1 LRRWGRLPLFQADLI
16 AGCAQAAIIVMI
28 TPLVIFF
35 AQYRDDKLSASGLDP
50 VFSLLQLTHVLFAAG
65 VALTEHRYVV

>member
-1 LRRWGRLPLFQADLI
+1 
-16 AGCAQAAIIVMI
+16 MI

-35 AQYRDDKLSASGLDP
+35 AQYRDDKLSASGFDP